1 MSIKKNI
8 NCQALTGRAGSSHFC
23 EMEPTSNTY
32 FTFKYMHQLE
42 ILKGNLQGFPGGT
55 VVGSPPASAGDMG
68 SGPGPGGS
76 HMPRH
81 NWARA
86 PQLLSLRS
94 RAHEPQMLSPSA
106 TTAGA
111 HAPRA
116 HAPQQDRPP
125 Q

>member
-1 MSIKKNI
+1 
-8 NCQALTGRAGSSHFC
+8 
-23 EMEPTSNTY
+23 
-32 FTFKYMHQLE
+32 MHQLE

-86 PQLLSLRS
+86 PQLLSLHS